1 MTRAVGHPRAGRR
14 EWVGLGVIALPCLLY
29 AMDLTVL
36 NLALPQLSADLQP
49 TSSQLLWIVDIYGF
63 LAAGSL
69 VTMGT
74 LGDRIGRRRL
84 LLIGAAAFGTASVLA
99 ASSTSAGMLIA
110 ARALLGVAGA
120 TLAPSTLSLI
130 RAMFADPG
138 QRALAVGVWISS
150 FSAGAAVG
158 PVLGGLLL
166 ESFWWG
172 SVFLIAVP
180 VMALLLVLG
189 PLLLPEFRD
198 PDAGRL
204 DLPSAALSLA
214 AVLAVIYGLKQLAQ
228 GAPGW
233 VPWVSVLA
241 GLVLGVV
248 FVRRQHSAAH
258 PLLDLSLFANHAFS
272 DALVTNTLDFFV
284 SFGAL
289 LFIAQYLQLVL
300 GLSPLEAGLWMVPS
314 AVGLIAGSML
324 APVLVRWVRPWSV
337 MAAGL
342 GGGGAA
348 PGGAAELGEAAEE
361 AAAEVGGAEVLQHGG
376 HHPGV
381 EAAGAG
387 GDLEGDVVADGHQ
400 LPVALVGGPLGD
412 QGLGDPGAEQAGH
425 PGRVR
430 EGVLDALVGGQQP
443 GRGDGTDA
451 LDPGQAVA
459 GVAAQGGERRVGG
472 RADPVAGPQP
482 ARRDLLHAAPGDQV
496 EDLHGGGD
504 ERERVLVAGGQGGRD
519 PAPPGQ
525 GGRRPEHVVG
535 LEALGHGHAQPQP
548 AQQAGQLVEQ
558 LDQRV
563 VLGRPGR
570 LVTGMAVAP
579 QRSRR
584 VVEPDH
590 AGAGPGRGPDPG
602 QHGQDPL
609 AGLPRRP
616 VDAADGVVGAVGQPV
631 AVDGQQHRH
640 RPPGP
645 ASLAPPPCGLLPGPG
660 RGGADPVGRLVEH
673 EQLGGVGDGYGRHA
687 TTITLG
693 RPARK
698 VPVPGLG
705 TGLGRLW
712 RW

>member
-1 MTRAVGHPRAGRR
+1 LTRAVGHPRAGRR

-84 LLIGAAAFGTASVLA
+84 LLIGAAAFGTASALA

-130 RAMFADPG
+130 RAMFADPR

-180 VMALLLVLG
+180 VMAVLLVLG
-189 PLLLPEFRD
+189 PVLLPEFRD

-228 GAPGW
+228 GGPGW
-233 VPWVSVLA
+233 VPGVSVLA
-241 GLVLGVV
+241 GLVLGIV
-248 FVRRQHSAAH
+248 FVRRQHTAAH
-258 PLLDLSLFANHAFS
+258 PLLDLSLFSNRAFS
-272 DALVTNTLDFFV
+272 AALVTNTLDFFV

-342 GGGGAA
+342 VAGAFGFGLLTQVDDATGLPLVVAGSVVFSVGLAPLTTLSTDLMIGAA
-348 PGGAAELGEAAEE
+348 PPERAGAASAVSETTSEFGGAMGIAVLGSIGTVVYRSQLAGTVPAGVPPASAEAARDTLGGAL
-361 AAAEVGGAEVLQHGG
+361 AAAQALPAQLGAALQDAAR
-376 HHPGV
+376 
-381 EAAGAG
+381 EAFT
-387 GDLEGDVVADGHQ
+387 
-400 LPVALVGGPLGD
+400 
-412 QGLGDPGAEQAGH
+412 QGLRLAFAVNAGLAI
-425 PGRVR
+425 GI
-430 EGVLDALVGGQQP
+430 A
-443 GRGDGTDA
+443 
-451 LDPGQAVA
+451 
-459 GVAAQGGERRVGG
+459 
-472 RADPVAGPQP
+472 
-482 ARRDLLHAAPGDQV
+482 
-496 EDLHGGGD
+496 
-504 ERERVLVAGGQGGRD
+504 VLVAVLLRGVHTDDD
-519 PAPPGQ
+519 PT
-525 GGRRPEHVVG
+525 E
-535 LEALGHGHAQPQP
+535 
-548 AQQAGQLVEQ
+548 
-558 LDQRV
+558 
-563 VLGRPGR
+563 
-570 LVTGMAVAP
+570 
-579 QRSRR
+579 
-584 VVEPDH
+584 
-590 AGAGPGRGPDPG
+590 
-602 QHGQDPL
+602 
-609 AGLPRRP
+609 
-616 VDAADGVVGAVGQPV
+616 
-631 AVDGQQHRH
+631 
-640 RPPGP
+640 
-645 ASLAPPPCGLLPGPG
+645 
-660 RGGADPVGRLVEH
+660 
-673 EQLGGVGDGYGRHA
+673 
-687 TTITLG
+687 
-693 RPARK
+693 RPA
-698 VPVPGLG
+698 
-705 TGLGRLW
+705 
-712 RW
+712 